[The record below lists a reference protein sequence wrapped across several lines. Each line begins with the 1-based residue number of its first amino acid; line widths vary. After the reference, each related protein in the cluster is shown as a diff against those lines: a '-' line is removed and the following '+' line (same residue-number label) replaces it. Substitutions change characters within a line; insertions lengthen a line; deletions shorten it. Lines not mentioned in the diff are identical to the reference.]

1 MDMSFANQF
10 MSQLRLVNYDK
21 GGILLNPEVIDIPEE
36 QDQEIA
42 NIKLKT
48 MGYKID
54 KLTKEQEIYAND
66 YSAGT

>member
-1 MDMSFANQF
+1 
-10 MSQLRLVNYDK
+10 MSQLRLVKYHQQSAS
-21 GGILLNPEVIDIPEE
+21 LEPTVIDIPEE

-42 NIKLKT
+42 GLKLKT

-54 KLTKEQEIYAND
+54 KLTEEQRLYMDD